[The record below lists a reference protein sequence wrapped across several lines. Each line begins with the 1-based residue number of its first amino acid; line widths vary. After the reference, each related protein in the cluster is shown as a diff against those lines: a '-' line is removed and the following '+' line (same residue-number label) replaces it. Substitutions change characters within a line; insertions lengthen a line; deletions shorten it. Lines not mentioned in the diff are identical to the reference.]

1 MPLHSLEGVLDTD
14 TDTQVRREWAVLAD
28 AGLPSQAGHQ
38 GTTNAPHL
46 TLSAAGSVS
55 DAVEARIVH
64 ALAGL
69 RPVPVRLGPLLV
81 MGSRRFVL
89 ARLVVPTA
97 ELLALHRAVAG
108 AMEAAPDVPER
119 VRVDC
124 WTPHVTIARGL
135 AVEQVGAALA
145 VLGTVPALD
154 GTIEAVRRWDPD
166 AGRTWVVGG
175 IPTMGP

>member
-1 MPLHSLEGVLDTD
+1 
-14 TDTQVRREWAVLAD
+14 
-28 AGLPSQAGHQ
+28 
-38 GTTNAPHL
+38 
-46 TLSAAGSVS
+46 
-55 DAVEARIVH
+55 
-64 ALAGL
+64 
-69 RPVPVRLGPLLV
+69 

-135 AVEQVGAALA
+135 AVEQVDAALA